1 MNESRYT
8 IMKKLII
15 IIGII
20 AAILAFLIPF
30 KAKSQLHVIGRVL
43 NFKAAISMSSAA
55 RIVSVGERE
64 ITFWQA
70 K

>member
-1 MNESRYT
+1 MSDSRIT

-20 AAILAFLIPF
+20 AAILTFLIPF
-30 KAKSQLHVIGRVL
+30 RAKSLQVVGHLFDL
-43 NFKAAISMSSAA
+43 NAAITMTLAT
-55 RIVSVGERE
+55 RERE
-64 ITFWQA
+64 AGIWQT